1 MRKQQV
7 QHLWVRF
14 LALAAMPVAA
24 GAFAAEPSG
33 GSAATFPNRPIRILV
48 PFSAGSGSDIFA
60 RTVGARMTEAWGQQV
75 VVDNRPSAGGVIA
88 TEMVARATPDGYTL
102 LVVSAGH
109 AVSAALYTNL
119 PYDPVQD
126 FAGVSNLTNVPS
138 ILVVAPNRGIRTVKD
153 LIAAAKA
160 KPGELAYASP
170 GIGSANHLSTEYF
183 KSLAG
188 LQITHVPYKG
198 IPEGLTAVIG
208 GQVTFFLAPAVNAV
222 PLIKDG
228 KLLAIATST
237 GKRAAVLPDVPTLAE
252 AGVPGYVFDPWFAML
267 APAETPRPIIN
278 KLNAVVVQALGLPQ
292 VKERLMAVG
301 AEPAPSTPEALDKHI
316 RAEVAKFK
324 KIVQD
329 AGIKPE

>member
-1 MRKQQV
+1 MRM
-7 QHLWVRF
+7 QHAQHPWAWLFGVA
-14 LALAAMPVAA
+14 ALSAAA
-24 GAFAAEPSG
+24 GAGAADPATG
-33 GSAATFPNRPIRILV
+33 TAATYPNRPIRILV
-48 PFSAGSGSDIFA
+48 PFSAGSASDIFA
-60 RTVGARMTEAWGQQV
+60 RTVGARMTEAWSQQV
-75 VVDNRPSAGGVIA
+75 VVDNRPSAGGIIA
-88 TEMVARATPDGYTL
+88 TELVARTTPDGYTL

-119 PYDPVQD
+119 PYDPVRD
-126 FAGVSNLTNVPS
+126 FAGVSNLANVPS
-138 ILVVAPNRGIRTVKD
+138 IMVVAPGGGIRNVKE

-170 GIGSANHLSTEYF
+170 GIGSANHLATEYF
-183 KSLAG
+183 KNLAG
-188 LQITHVPYKG
+188 VQITHVPYKG

-208 GQVTFFLAPAVNAV
+208 GQVTFFLAPAVNAL
-222 PLIKDG
+222 PLVRDG

-267 APAETPRPIIN
+267 APAETPRPIVN
-278 KLNAVVVQALGLPQ
+278 KLNAVVVRALSLPQ
-292 VKERLMAVG
+292 VRERLLAAG
-301 AEPAPSTPEALDKHI
+301 AEAAPTSPEQLDRHL

>member
-1 MRKQQV
+1 MGKQHA
-7 QHLWVRF
+7 QHSWAWL
-14 LALAAMPVAA
+14 LGAAAFCAATGA
-24 GAFAAEPSG
+24 GAADSPAGTAASY
-33 GSAATFPNRPIRILV
+33 PNRPIRILV
-48 PFSAGSGSDIFA
+48 PFSAGSASDIFA
-60 RTVGARMTEAWGQQV
+60 RTVGARMTEAWNQQV

-88 TEMVARATPDGYTL
+88 TEAVARATPDGYTL

-119 PYDPVQD
+119 PYDPVKD
-126 FAGVSNLTNVPS
+126 FAGVSNLANVPS
-138 ILVVAPNRGIRTVKD
+138 IMVVAPGSGIRNVKD

-170 GIGSANHLSTEYF
+170 GIGSANHLATEYF
-183 KSLAG
+183 RNLAG
-188 LQITHVPYKG
+188 VQITHVPYKG

-208 GQVTFFLAPAVNAV
+208 GQVTLFLAPAVNAL
-222 PLIKDG
+222 PLVKDG

-267 APAETPRPIIN
+267 APAETPRPIVD
-278 KLNAVVVQALGLPQ
+278 KLNAVVVRALSLPQ
-292 VKERLMAVG
+292 VRERLLAAG
-301 AEPAPSTPEALDKHI
+301 AEAAPTTPEQLDKHI

-324 KIVQD
+324 KIVLD

>member
-1 MRKQQV
+1 MRT
-7 QHLWVRF
+7 QHGLKRWFCF
-14 LALAAMPVAA
+14 LALAAVPVGP
-24 GAFAAEPSG
+24 GALAAEPST
-33 GSAATFPNRPIRILV
+33 SAAGFPNRPIRILV
-48 PFSAGSGSDIFA
+48 PFSAGSASDIFA

-119 PYDPVQD
+119 PYDPVKD
-126 FAGVSNLTNVPS
+126 FAGVSNLANVPS
-138 ILVVAPNRGIRTVKD
+138 IMVVAPNRGIRTVKE
-153 LIAAAKA
+153 LIATAKA

-170 GIGSANHLSTEYF
+170 GIGSANHLASEYF
-183 KSLAG
+183 RNLAG
-188 LQITHVPYKG
+188 VQITHVPYKG

-208 GQVTFFLAPAVNAV
+208 GQVTFFLAPAVNAL
-222 PLIKDG
+222 PLVKDG

-278 KLNAVVVQALGLPQ
+278 KLNAVVVKALGLPQ
-292 VKERLMAVG
+292 VRERLLMSG
-301 AEPAPSTPEALDKHI
+301 AEAAPTSPEQLDTHI